1 MDAKSRRG
9 AMPNNTP
16 PQDIVAHNSA
26 RRTLHPAR
34 RKRRDGNNTS
44 SAAMG
49 PYNRYSVRE
58 QPLSHAQQEHYQ
70 PNQPHHHQHQQHD
83 ELPQIL
89 LKGSLRRKKHLT
101 EKCDLQSLK
110 ELDET
115 VASVGKLYASSR
127 RPGPE
132 DDLRSMGSHTMST
145 QDGHSIYTHRH
156 LIDNMRDMNRST
168 CQSVASSPSK
178 SSMSRKSKSSHSSRR
193 SRKSSLERLITQTI
207 LTAASID
214 GGSGQ
219 FLETVHETSAPVE
232 ASSASTDFILKD
244 LYTINT
250 IMASEARSHASGD
263 ASTKPA
269 AGPALHS
276 SQRLDRPGSHR
287 FNPLLPPIV
296 SASFAS
302 QEDDPLAPATSPTPC
317 ALRYE
322 KNDTTMPSQS
332 LGETSKHEGERYV
345 SNVADLDFFAS
356 NNAPEPVLHDSREDG
371 YEPDDWPY
379 GDFAH
384 SDNEI
389 YRTTS
394 KGSKKKYTQSPSA
407 DSKHNYS
414 QRSNPMWLSSS
425 EEDWSSYQDEKK
437 LDDSYLTVSNDRSQI
452 EQSFS
457 KSSTMS
463 SNTELLI
470 KKIDSLHQG
479 ANAEMP
485 PDTQRQEG
493 KEHLALSPF
502 QEHALSQDTQ
512 DSPSIWKDRLNEIEQ
527 ATKGHEESLAFSE
540 WTAPEGASERATQ
553 SPEHVHKKEPEED
566 KATAQNTSNHS
577 AASVDSRQ
585 WTNFETNPF
594 TAVAGESDSDES
606 PNSIADFWE
615 ADQSPT
621 SVSDFCA
628 VRQWKSS
635 ERGWKSP
642 DKSPNVG
649 MI

>member
-1 MDAKSRRG
+1 
-9 AMPNNTP
+9 
-16 PQDIVAHNSA
+16 
-26 RRTLHPAR
+26 
-34 RKRRDGNNTS
+34 
-44 SAAMG
+44 MG
-49 PYNRYSVRE
+49 PYNRYIVSER
-58 QPLSHAQQEHYQ
+58 PSAHAQQEHYK
-70 PNQPHHHQHQQHD
+70 PNHHHQQD

-89 LKGSLRRKKHLT
+89 LKGSMRRKKHLA
-101 EKCDLQSLK
+101 EKCNHQSLK

-115 VASVGKLYASSR
+115 VASVGKLYTSPR
-127 RPGPE
+127 RPGTE
-132 DDLRSMGSHTMST
+132 DDQRSMGSHTIST
-145 QDGHSIYTHRH
+145 HDGHSIYTQRH
-156 LIDNMRDMNRST
+156 LIDNMRDMNRSVYSG

-178 SSMSRKSKSSHSSRR
+178 SSISRKSKSSHSSRR

-219 FLETVHETSAPVE
+219 FLETVHETAPVD

-250 IMASEARSHASGD
+250 IMATEARSHASGD
-263 ASTKPA
+263 ASAKPA
-269 AGPALHS
+269 VGTALPA

-302 QEDDPLAPATSPTPC
+302 QEDDPLTPGASPT
-317 ALRYE
+317 ASAVRYE
-322 KNDTTMPSQS
+322 KNDTTILSHS
-332 LGETSKHEGERYV
+332 VGEASKQEGDRYV
-345 SNVADLDFFAS
+345 SNVSDLDFFAS
-356 NNAPEPVLHDSREDG
+356 TNAPEPVLHDSREDG

-379 GDFAH
+379 GDFAL

-394 KGSKKKYTQSPSA
+394 KGSKKKYSQSPSA
-407 DSKHNYS
+407 DSKHIYS
-414 QRSNPMWLSSS
+414 QRANPMWLSSS
-425 EEDWSSYQDEKK
+425 EDDWSSYQDEKK
-437 LDDSYLTVSNDRSQI
+437 LDDSFLAVSNDRSQI

-463 SNTELLI
+463 SKTELLI

-479 ANAEMP
+479 AHAEVP
-485 PDTQRQEG
+485 QDKRRQE
-493 KEHLALSPF
+493 EQEQLAISPF

-527 ATKGHEESLAFSE
+527 ATKEHEESLVFSE
-540 WTAPEGASERATQ
+540 WMAPEGASNMAIPSQ
-553 SPEHVHKKEPEED
+553 EHVHKKEPEED